1 MFKCQVNAQF
11 LSSNIKDRK
20 IFGVECPV
28 APLDRIYLIR
38 DNRVIVRVVENIV
51 VAIDRIK
58 INWFNMYGEAER
70 GYTYLDCLN
79 DSWFVD
85 EELALKALKDEL
97 NSKLNSLYSMHPEIF
112 NEDRDE

>member
-1 MFKCQVNAQF
+1 
-11 LSSNIKDRK
+11 
-20 IFGVECPV
+20 
-28 APLDRIYLIR
+28 
-38 DNRVIVRVVENIV
+38 
-51 VAIDRIK
+51 
-58 INWFNMYGEAER
+58 MYGESER

>member
-1 MFKCQVNAQF
+1 MFINPVNYPF
-11 LSSNIKDRK
+11 LSNNIKNK
-20 IFGVECPV
+20 NIFGVECPV
-28 APLDRIYLIR
+28 APMDRIYFIR
-38 DNRVIVRVVENIV
+38 DNKVVSRSVENIV

-58 INWFNMYGEAER
+58 INWFNMYGESER

-85 EELALKALKDEL
+85 EELALKALKEEL
-97 NSKLNSLYSMHPEIF
+97 NNKLNSLYSMHPEIF

>member
-1 MFKCQVNAQF
+1 MFKLPDKTTFMTCNVKN
-11 LSSNIKDRK
+11 RE
-20 IFGVECPV
+20 IFGVDCPV
-28 APLDRIYLIR
+28 APMDRIYFIR
-38 DNRVIVRVVENIV
+38 DNRVVSRSVENIV
-51 VAIDRIK
+51 IAIDRIK
-58 INWFNMYGEAER
+58 INWFNMYGESER

-97 NSKLNSLYSMHPEIF
+97 NNKLNSLYSMHPEIF